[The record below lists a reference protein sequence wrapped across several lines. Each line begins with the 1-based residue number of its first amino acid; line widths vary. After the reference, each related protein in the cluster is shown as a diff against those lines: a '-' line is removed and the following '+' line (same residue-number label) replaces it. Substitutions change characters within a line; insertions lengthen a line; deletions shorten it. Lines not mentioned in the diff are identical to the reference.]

1 MKWHTKNAHPIRSEN
16 NGEDAE
22 ETTKIISIE
31 KSSGDSAPS
40 GNKIY
45 FYTDVTRD
53 SILILTRQIDDVS
66 KAMKQAQFNY
76 NLLDPPPIEIHFCS
90 DGGDIMATMALVDK
104 ISNSKVPIHTYCEGI
119 VASATTLLTVVGH
132 RRFITPNSCM
142 LIHQVSSGLWGNY
155 MEFKDEIKNLEL
167 IMNFIRGVYLKR
179 TKFKTKEL
187 DKILSHDLCL
197 SAEKCLEVGLV
208 DFIE

>member
-1 MKWHTKNAHPIRSEN
+1 MIWHSKKTPSIRSEN
-16 NGEDAE
+16 SNEESE
-22 ETTKIISIE
+22 ETTKVISIE
-31 KSSGDSAPS
+31 KSSVDTSPH

-53 SILILTRQIDDVS
+53 SVLSLTRQIDDVS
-66 KAMKQAQFNY
+66 KAMKQIQFNY
-76 NLLDPPPIEIHFCS
+76 NLPEPPPIEIHFCS

-104 ISNSKVPIHTYCEGI
+104 ISNSKVPIYTYCEGI

-142 LIHQVSSGLWGNY
+142 LIHQVSSALWGNY

-179 TKFKTKEL
+179 TKFKVKEL
-187 DKILSHDLCL
+187 DKILRHDLCL
-197 SAEKCLEVGLV
+197 SAEKCLEIGLV
-208 DFIE
+208 DEIQ